1 MSNSRYYFWVLAAAI
16 IILGVGFTMKIP
28 EITNVSHA
36 VAAHASNPWILV
48 VAAIS
53 AFLLG
58 NFRHYWIAVIV
69 TGLITAVKIHLF
81 VNNGAFNT
89 LDTFTTLYRTLA
101 FICIVYLLNLVRLIF
116 SRF

>member
-1 MSNSRYYFWVLAAAI
+1 MSKSRHYFWILAAALI
-16 IILGVGFTMKIP
+16 VLGIGFTMRIP
-28 EITNVSHA
+28 EITNPA
-36 VAAHASNPWILV
+36 YATAAHATNPWILV

-69 TGLITAVKIHLF
+69 TGLITAVCIHLF
-81 VNNGAFNT
+81 VLNGT
-89 LDTFTTLYRTLA
+89 LDTYTTLYRTLA
-101 FICIVYLLNLVRLIF
+101 FTCIVYLLNLVRLIF

>member
-16 IILGVGFTMKIP
+16 IILGIGFAMKIP
-28 EITNVSHA
+28 EITNVSPA

-58 NFRHYWIAVIV
+58 NYRHYWIAVTI
-69 TGLITAVKIHLF
+69 TGIITAVCIHLF

>member
-1 MSNSRYYFWVLAAAI
+1 MSKSRYYFWILAAALI
-16 IILGVGFTMKIP
+16 VLGIGFTMRIP
-28 EITNVSHA
+28 EITNPA
-36 VAAHASNPWILV
+36 YATAAHATNPWILV

-69 TGLITAVKIHLF
+69 TGLITAVCIHLF
-81 VNNGAFNT
+81 VLNGSFGT
-89 LDTFTTLYRTLA
+89 LDTYTTLYRTLA
-101 FICIVYLLNLVRLIF
+101 FTCIVYLLNLVRLIF